1 MKKTYFKPEFKIV
14 KLHGRAHLL
23 QNSVTSIRSSKTNLS
38 EDDDFEYVGPGA
50 YEGR

>member
-23 QNSVTSIRSSKTNLS
+23 GGSPKAVHSSKSNLG
-38 EDDDFEYVGPGA
+38 DDDFEYVGGGA